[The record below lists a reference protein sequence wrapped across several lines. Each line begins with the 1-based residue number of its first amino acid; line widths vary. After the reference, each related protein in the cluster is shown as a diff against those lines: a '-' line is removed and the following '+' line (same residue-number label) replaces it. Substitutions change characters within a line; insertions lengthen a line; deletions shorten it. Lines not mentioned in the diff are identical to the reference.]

1 MPLDDTEIMF
11 KFQNLETAKEVQ
23 KMTIEKLEKSDDL
36 LWASV
41 DKIRESVSGLKVDVG
56 KTVTFIGIVQTVI
69 TAVIV
74 WWATH
79 KVGGAQ

>member
-1 MPLDDTEIMF
+1 MPLDDTELMLKI
-11 KFQNLETAKEVQ
+11 QSLDTHREVQ
-23 KMTIEKLEKSDDL
+23 KMAIEKLEKSDDM

-79 KVGGAQ
+79 KVGQS